1 MQEREGEV
9 FRLECFPVNF
19 AIVQIMVTACRFV
32 LCLFDLFLFTFLTG
46 TRTPPTHTH
55 NQHNRLQTLPTQQP
69 HHFMSTTT
77 ASAAGSASADASGG
91 GGGGANLSLHT
102 PSLVGLFVASCMHH
116 VLCVDACRGPRWNT
130 AKSDFIPF
138 H

>member
-46 TRTPPTHTH
+46 TSTPPHTH
-55 NQHNRLQTLPTQQP
+55 NKHNRLQTLPTQQP

-77 ASAAGSASADASGG
+77 ASAAGSASADAS
-91 GGGGANLSLHT
+91 GGGANLSLHT